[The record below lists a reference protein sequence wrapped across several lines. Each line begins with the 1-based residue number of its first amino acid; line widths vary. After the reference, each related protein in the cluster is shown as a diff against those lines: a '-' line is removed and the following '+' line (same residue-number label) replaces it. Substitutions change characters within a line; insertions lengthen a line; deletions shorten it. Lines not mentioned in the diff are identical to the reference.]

1 MEKNPQTN
9 KSSSFSIDFI
19 LKDNTKSEKEN
30 QNEESPKGPSS
41 NLPNLFSPQT
51 SQAIYNFNSFFQHPQ
66 YQPYSQLFVDNTS
79 PKTNYH
85 TGYKSSET
93 DDEVID
99 MTSIREEERSSPG
112 AEMVDVDGME
122 DDVVSVPATSTT
134 DCPGKLTLPFLRS
147 CRTFPFKILET
158 YISKKIIKNLLVV
171 YTMPFGQKLS
181 LYTVCLCRRP
191 VQKPMYIN
199 EQWKWYIG

>member
-9 KSSSFSIDFI
+9 KTSSFSIDFI
-19 LKDNTKSEKEN
+19 LKDSTKPEKEN

-41 NLPNLFSPQT
+41 NLPSLFSPQA

-85 TGYKSSET
+85 TSYKSSET

-134 DCPGKLTLPFLRS
+134 DCPGKFLFRFYS
-147 CRTFPFKILET
+147 HSTKHLLLNLINLYKQRD
-158 YISKKIIKNLLVV
+158 YKKSVGCLYNAVWAEVIIIHS
-171 YTMPFGQKLS
+171 LS
-181 LYTVCLCRRP
+181 LPEACGTAYVY
-191 VQKPMYIN
+191 K
-199 EQWKWYIG
+199 